1 MPDLPIVSNTVPA
14 NLACV
19 ISNEKW
25 QELVALL
32 RVSGIQ
38 ASFYNYGNTTPA
50 PAMRIWSWR
59 RLNSDG
65 TPDRWYDFAG
75 GQWLSPH
82 ALPPGAVM
90 MYGGNLASI
99 DTFDGGEAGAVSATT
114 GPFWERLTDMD
125 AKFPIGPGTLP
136 STTVLAVGDAG
147 GEEKHSLTEAEMPP
161 HLHEVE
167 GSGFDDGNVQ
177 SQRHV
182 LIDDEHNDL
191 SHKRNTNLTGGT
203 GSPVAVTAHNTMPP
217 YRAIWFI
224 RRTTRLHYRAP

>member
-90 MYGGNLASI
+90 MYGGSLASI
-99 DTFDGGEAGAVSATT
+99 DTFDGGEAGAVSTTT

-136 STTVLAVGDAG
+136 STTVLAIDDTG
-147 GEEKHSLTEAEMPP
+147 GEEKHSLTIPEFPP
-161 HLHEVE
+161 HTHPVE
-167 GSGFDDGNVQ
+167 GSGFLDGATP
-177 SQRHV
+177 SARKII
-182 LIDDEHNDL
+182 IDDEHN
-191 SHKRNTNLTGGT
+191 SSANNSVTESTGGSGT
-203 GSPVAVTAHNTMPP
+203 PAAAVPHNTMPP
-217 YRAIWFI
+217 FRVIWFI
-224 RRTTRLHYRAP
+224 RRTARLHYRAP